1 MSWPQN
7 SWNFTYICVCA
18 LSVPGSGLLKEET
31 RTHMRPLSSALEWSS
46 LSSSCVLAP
55 DARLVRYFCTA
66 CGCFALGGTLRLS
79 ASHLGSFRPW
89 VSSSIGPLLRTH
101 TRKGPPWC
109 RLAGEMK
116 RDTAGIKIPSSS
128 SLRSHFHITNLV
140 YSGGS
145 LWYIFLFTSVG
156 SNCSLSNWLSGGAV
170 FLRARAAGCGLILC
184 NLARGIGSSI
194 IKRRPVLSIKREL
207 EFSVRFPRCRKR
219 YPSGSGSRLNGIV
232 LLFFAQACEETE
244 GNNLTPEGSWI

>member
-1 MSWPQN
+1 MR
-7 SWNFTYICVCA
+7 VCA
-18 LSVPGSGLLKEET
+18 KCTWKRFAERGNTYTHEASFL
-31 RTHMRPLSSALEWSS
+31 RTGVVLS

-170 FLRARAAGCGLILC
+170 FYGRELPAAG
-184 NLARGIGSSI
+184 
-194 IKRRPVLSIKREL
+194 
-207 EFSVRFPRCRKR
+207 
-219 YPSGSGSRLNGIV
+219 
-232 LLFFAQACEETE
+232 
-244 GNNLTPEGSWI
+244 